1 MCILLGPDRS
11 SVPQRIIR
19 RRPHFTTK
27 FLGILMLGCVVA
39 GICLPRCVLA
49 RIIPAVAGAVEML
62 ECEFAALVDAPGAV
76 ATGFG
81 RSALHLALLEA
92 EVRGGEVLVPDF
104 ICAQVPEAVRR
115 AGADIV
121 FYPVSRD
128 LGVDPAGFEA
138 AFTNRTRAAVAAQ
151 YFRRVLSEIRPL
163 AAICRRRGV
172 PLIEDGALAL
182 GAPLD
187 GRACG
192 SFGELAAFSFTKS
205 DWCYG
210 GGMVIAREEGRLARL
225 RALRGRSLHRRAT
238 LAWRYGLLRRADF
251 AANRP
256 AMSRAAERAGR
267 WLERLAGA
275 GGDNFYDAGRFDA
288 ALPGF

>member
-39 GICLPRCVLA
+39 GIRLPRRVLA

-62 ECEFAALVDAPGAV
+62 EREFAALVGAPGAV

-81 RSALHLALLEA
+81 RSALHLALLEG

-121 FYPVSRD
+121 FHPVSRD
-128 LGVDPAGFEA
+128 LGEDPAGFEA
-138 AFTNRTRAAVAAQ
+138 AFTDRTRAAVAAH
-151 YFRRVLSEIRPL
+151 YFGRVLAEIPQL

-172 PLIEDGALAL
+172 PLIE
-182 GAPLD
+182 
-187 GRACG
+187 
-192 SFGELAAFSFTKS
+192 
-205 DWCYG
+205 
-210 GGMVIAREEGRLARL
+210 
-225 RALRGRSLHRRAT
+225 
-238 LAWRYGLLRRADF
+238 
-251 AANRP
+251 
-256 AMSRAAERAGR
+256 
-267 WLERLAGA
+267 
-275 GGDNFYDAGRFDA
+275 
-288 ALPGF
+288 